1 MTLPVDPGDTCPSVM
16 AETPAPAA
24 APATAATG
32 VADLAACSTAELL
45 GLARDGQHE
54 AIDVLFARHLDPL
67 RRWASGRL
75 PRWARD
81 IADTQDLVQDTLLR
95 TFRRIDL
102 FEPDQSG
109 ALDRY
114 LRQAVMNRIRD
125 EFRRSRRRE
134 FPAPL
139 DSGQAAQAPSPLDEA
154 ISAELVG
161 DYEAALARLPT
172 SDRDAIVGR
181 LELDL
186 SYEELAGTLGKPNAN
201 AARSAVVRAIV
212 RLAREMRDA

>member
-1 MTLPVDPGDTCPSVM
+1 MLEQPM
-16 AETPAPAA
+16 AEASPPLAA
-24 APATAATG
+24 G
-32 VADLAACSTAELL
+32 VADLSACSSVELL
-45 GLARDGQHE
+45 ALVRGGRRD
-54 AIDVLFARHLDPL
+54 AMDVLFARHLAPL

-102 FEPDQSG
+102 FEADRSD

-125 EFRRSRRRE
+125 EFRRTQRYGH
-134 FPAPL
+134 PAVL
-139 DSGQAAQAPSPLDEA
+139 DSGHATQAPSPLDEA
-154 ISAELVG
+154 MAAEFVE
-161 DYEAALARLPT
+161 DYGTALSRLSS

-186 SYEELAGTLGKPNAN
+186 TYEELAATLGKPNAN

-212 RLAREMRDA
+212 RLAREMRHE